1 MWKELNTVMAGV
13 LTNTTLADLVNQN
26 KEKK

>member
-1 MWKELNTVMAGV
+1 MWKELNTAMAGV
-13 LTNTTLADLVNQN
+13 LTKTTLADLVNEN